1 MQFDILE
8 EKGSIGKTK
17 INFKQAYNYLLRSKK
32 DLSTS
37 RANLKIDEEWAYAIA
52 YHALLRAGMALMISF
67 GYRPKGKEQHKTIV
81 QFTGI
86 VFGEKVKELIGKFDR
101 MRRKRHNFIYEP
113 DKPIPRQEA
122 EEALKDSED
131 LIREIWLVV
140 KERDP
145 QKGLEEDLN

>member
-8 EKGSIGKTK
+8 EKGLVKKIK

-37 RANLKIDEEWAYAIA
+37 RANLNIDEEWAHTIA
-52 YHALLRAGMALMISF
+52 YHAVLRAGMALMMSF
-67 GYRPKGKEQHKTIV
+67 GYRPKGKDQHKTIV
-81 QFTGI
+81 QFTDI
-86 VFGEKVKELIGKFDR
+86 VFRKKVKELIGKFDR

-122 EEALKDSED
+122 EEALKDSEE
-131 LIREIWLVV
+131 LIRQIWLVV

-145 QKGLEEDLN
+145 QKRLRI